1 MSISSEYTKR
11 WKIYRDWNDR
21 HMECIEL
28 IHNSDNDR
36 ENTFAFDW
44 KKKNEEWR
52 QIIVILFDES

>member
-1 MSISSEYTKR
+1 
-11 WKIYRDWNDR
+11 
-21 HMECIEL
+21 MECIEL

-52 QIIVILFDES
+52 QLIVVLFDDS